1 MANQIRIHTS
11 VEVVN
16 DNSITDEGSA
26 AGDYS
31 NFNLD
36 VHSDSRTWGG
46 NYDIATDKHSDG
58 AYNDDDICYWKNA
71 VVDITS
77 AGGGLGDSVW
87 NEGNT
92 APVGNIP
99 ATAHVVCV
107 EYVKTLGTVASVT
120 VQINSEIHA
129 LLTLGEAIVIPLH
142 AGEAVANIEVF
153 ASAYSDGVHEAT
165 VNVMV
170 AGV

>member
-16 DNSITDEGSA
+16 DVSVANDGGA
-26 AGDYS
+26 AGDYT
-31 NFNLD
+31 NYALD
-36 VHSDSRTWGG
+36 VFADSRAWGG
-46 NYDIATDKHSDG
+46 NYNISQEYSTSDV
-58 AYNDDDICYWKNA
+58 CYWKNV

-92 APVGNIP
+92 APTGTIP
-99 ATAHVVCV
+99 ATAHVVAV
-107 EYVKTLGTVASVT
+107 EYVGELGTATVSV
-120 VQINSEIHA
+120 VIGSEVHA
-129 LLTLGEAIVIPLH
+129 LLIGGDAIVIPLH
-142 AGEAVANIEVF
+142 AGQAVADIEIF
-153 ASAYSDGVHEAT
+153 SAEYSDGVHEAT
-165 VNVMV
+165 VNVMI

>member
-16 DNSITDEGSA
+16 DSSEDNTGTA
-26 AGDYS
+26 AGDYT
-31 NFNLD
+31 NLNLD
-36 VHSDSRTWGG
+36 AHSDTRSWGG
-46 NYDIATDKHSDG
+46 NYNISTDKHADG

-92 APVGNIP
+92 APVGNLP
-99 ATAHVVCV
+99 TTAHVLAV
-107 EYVKTLGTVASVT
+107 EYVSELGTATVT
-120 VQINSEIHA
+120 VQINSEVHA
-129 LLTLGEAIVIPLH
+129 LLVGGDAIVIPLH
-142 AGEAVANIEVF
+142 AGEAVANIEIF
-153 ASAYSDGVHEAT
+153 SAEYSDGVNEAT
-165 VNVMV
+165 VNVMI

>member
-16 DNSITDEGSA
+16 DSSEANTGTS
-26 AGDYS
+26 AGDYT
-31 NFNLD
+31 NLNLD
-36 VHSDSRTWGG
+36 AHADTRSWGG
-46 NYDIATDKHSDG
+46 NYNIATDKHADG

-92 APVGNIP
+92 APVGNLP
-99 ATAHVVCV
+99 TTAHILAV
-107 EYVKTLGTVASVT
+107 EYVKELGTATVT
-120 VQINSEIHA
+120 VQINSEVHA
-129 LLTLGEAIVIPLH
+129 LLVGGDAIVIPLH
-142 AGEAVANIEVF
+142 AGEAVANIEIF
-153 ASAYSDGVHEAT
+153 SAEYDDGVHEAT
-165 VNVMV
+165 VNVMI

>member
-16 DNSITDEGSA
+16 DVSVANDGGA
-26 AGDYS
+26 AGDYT
-31 NFNLD
+31 NYALD
-36 VHSDSRTWGG
+36 VFADSRSWGG
-46 NYDIATDKHSDG
+46 NYNIAQEYSTSDV
-58 AYNDDDICYWKNA
+58 CYWKNV

-92 APVGNIP
+92 APTGTIP
-99 ATAHVVCV
+99 ATAHVVAV
-107 EYVKTLGTVASVT
+107 EYVSELGTATVSV
-120 VQINSEIHA
+120 VIGSEVHA
-129 LLTLGEAIVIPLH
+129 LLIGGDAIVIPLH
-142 AGEAVANIEVF
+142 AGQAVADIEIY
-153 ASAYSDGVHEAT
+153 SAEYSDGVHEAT
-165 VNVMV
+165 VNVMI